1 VKHVHNEGQSG
12 EKRLRTDELAHAV
25 LCLYPTRSILC
36 LCVSTFTCICNTC
49 TCTCIHAHNIH
60 YTHAHVPCKQHEK
73 TYRIPQAR
81 PLLLGHF
88 AERLDQANGSR
99 RVERGRLS
107 SRPSVAVAVIEVGG
121 GIAAFVRHCFEKS
134 ATQTGL
140 LPRAC
145 LCIVVVRLCKDR
157 LTNCSSC
164 DLATCCSFSLAAII
178 IEPRY
183 CGDDVVMCDGVQKR
197 DKFNSRRKGGQS
209 RAEPRKA

>member
-1 VKHVHNEGQSG
+1 VRNDCERTSWLTQCCAFNRLEAFFAYVYRRLRVSVIHVH
-12 EKRLRTDELAHAV
+12 AHAFT
-25 LCLYPTRSILC
+25 PT
-36 LCVSTFTCICNTC
+36 TFI
-49 TCTCIHAHNIH
+49 
-60 YTHAHVPCKQHEK
+60 THMHMYRANNMKK